1 MTRCLAGIT
10 SPTAE
15 TGTKRLKL
23 DVWFADAVEQANYE
37 LGCTKMT
44 DTHLAVGVQT
54 SQHEI
59 LVGVYCDLQNVPSML
74 EHAELLLAFAKSKG
88 RLISN
93 KVYYNSQCKN
103 QASAKDKLKS
113 LGCDC
118 VDVPCPIK
126 DSADNQMIVDCLED
140 IESNLPPAIVILVS
154 GDGDFV
160 KLVRILHQLGK
171 KVIIFAQRGNVKQKL
186 KEIADEFYFLD
197 ELPQL
202 VKGMTQKKADS
213 AQCQI
218 AYNQAIEYLLV
229 AIKTTLS
236 KNEATN
242 FSRIDNLMRQLFPCY
257 KGVSSI
263 CTRDGKKFSKF
274 SKFVE
279 AAVKDGKVR
288 MQNQELFLVEADK
301 LAA

>member
-1 MTRCLAGIT
+1 M
-10 SPTAE
+10 
-15 TGTKRLKL
+15 K
-23 DVWFADAVEQANYE
+23 N
-37 LGCTKMT
+37 
-44 DTHLAVGVQT
+44 THLAVGVQT
-54 SQHEI
+54 SQHEL
-59 LVGVYCDLQNVPSML
+59 LVTLYCDLQNVYSIL

-88 RLISN
+88 RVISK

-126 DSADNQMIVDCLED
+126 NSADNQMIADCLEAID
-140 IESNLPPAIVILVS
+140 SNSCPDIVILVS

-160 KLVRILHQLGK
+160 KLVRILHKLGK
-171 KVIIFAQRGNVKQKL
+171 KVIILAQRGNVKQKL
-186 KEIADEFYFLD
+186 KELADEFYFLD
-197 ELPQL
+197 DLPQL
-202 VKGMTQKKADS
+202 VEGMTQKETDS
-213 AQCQI
+213 VQCQI
-218 AYNQAIEYLLV
+218 AYNKAIEYLHE
-229 AIKTTLS
+229 AIKTALS
-236 KNEATN
+236 KGESTN

-263 CTRDGKKFSKF
+263 CKPDGKKFSKF

-279 AAVKDGKVR
+279 AAVKHGKVR
-288 MQNQELFLVEADK
+288 MQNQQLLLIEADK